1 MYSFRI
7 SVRLQS
13 LLQSFH
19 NLILRSPIID
29 QDLLVEW
36 GLDFIRFMNQPV
48 SFDIVYFIQ
57 PTMVVSFITM
67 IPIFDWRV
75 KVPCLD
81 FSFQM
86 NWYYHFFLTYPT
98 KLLYL
103 LQSYWCLIWFDFESD
118 LNLFLTFYHFYLYL
132 YIYYFRIKSFIRS
145 SNYHYVYQSLMVYF
159 LAWKNLFTWLAR
171 HHFIWFMIPTSCFL
185 HFNFNHLI
193 LSYFQHIFN
202 FSYYFSFPYFYHNF
216 VHYDWAY

>member
-1 MYSFRI
+1 MGSRMNDLLSFLRRCLRLNTQWVRNPCLPAPHFLPGNKNTSEVDLNYRLGIAIYLRIFYRYLWVVCFVLSWIYRVQLHTTLSLYDLYSFRI

-57 PTMVVSFITM
+57 PTMVESFIITNL
-67 IPIFDWRV
+67 IFDRRV
-75 KVPCLD
+75 KVSCLD

-98 KLLYL
+98 KLLYPL
-103 LQSYWCLIWFDFESD
+103 
-118 LNLFLTFYHFYLYL
+118 
-132 YIYYFRIKSFIRS
+132 
-145 SNYHYVYQSLMVYF
+145 
-159 LAWKNLFTWLAR
+159 
-171 HHFIWFMIPTSCFL
+171 
-185 HFNFNHLI
+185 
-193 LSYFQHIFN
+193 
-202 FSYYFSFPYFYHNF
+202 
-216 VHYDWAY
+216 